1 MNKIFLALLICF
13 FSTNLLSK
21 ENNDYFKKQANFS
34 HLIISDIDSIFLDIN
49 YLIEYVKNVKTI
61 SAFEK
66 DIVRNRKNIKSYLFL
81 AKIHKEKKN
90 NQEFEK
96 YLKTVLILDPKNE
109 EALYLLITKKIKD
122 ADYDFAREKY
132 EIFSKYC
139 SKLCSKKNEIDRLI
153 KKSKS

>member
-21 ENNDYFKKQANFS
+21 ENNDYFKRGKENYKKKN
-34 HLIISDIDSIFLDIN
+34 IDKAKLN
-49 YLIEYVKNVKTI
+49 
-61 SAFEK
+61 FEK
-66 DIVRNRKNIKSYLFL
+66 DIVRNTKNIESYLFL
-81 AKIHKEKKN
+81 AKIHKEKEN

-109 EALYLLITKKIKD
+109 EALYLLIIKKIKD
-122 ADYDFAREKY
+122 ADYDFASEKF

-139 SKLCSKKNEIDRLI
+139 SKLCSKKIEIDRLI

>member
-1 MNKIFLALLICF
+1 MNKIFIAFLLCF
-13 FSTNLLSK
+13 FCTNLLSK
-21 ENNDYFKKQANFS
+21 ENNAYFKKGQENFNKKN
-34 HLIISDIDSIFLDIN
+34 IDKAKLN
-49 YLIEYVKNVKTI
+49 
-61 SAFEK
+61 FEK
-66 DIVRNRKNIKSYLFL
+66 DIVRNTKNIESYLFL
-81 AKIHKEKKN
+81 AKIHKEKEN

-122 ADYDFAREKY
+122 ADYDFASEKY

-139 SKLCSKKNEIDRLI
+139 KKLCSKKSEIDRLI

>member
-1 MNKIFLALLICF
+1 MNKIFIAFLLCF
-13 FSTNLLSK
+13 FCTNLLSK
-21 ENNDYFKKQANFS
+21 ENNDYFKRGQENF
-34 HLIISDIDSIFLDIN
+34 N
-49 YLIEYVKNVKTI
+49 K
-61 SAFEK
+61 
-66 DIVRNRKNIKSYLFL
+66 KNIDRNTKNIESYLFL
-81 AKIHKEKKN
+81 AKIHKEKEN

-122 ADYDFAREKY
+122 ADYDLAREKY

-139 SKLCSKKNEIDRLI
+139 SKLCSKKSEIDRLI

>member
-1 MNKIFLALLICF
+1 MIIL
-13 FSTNLLSK
+13 K
-21 ENNDYFKKQANFS
+21 EEKRTIKKKN
-34 HLIISDIDSIFLDIN
+34 IDKAKLN
-49 YLIEYVKNVKTI
+49 
-61 SAFEK
+61 FEK

-109 EALYLLITKKIKD
+109 EALYLLIIKKIED
-122 ADYDFAREKY
+122 ADYDFASEKF

-139 SKLCSKKNEIDRLI
+139 SKLCSKKIEIDRLI

>member
-1 MNKIFLALLICF
+1 MTCKLRNNRQIILLMNKIFIAFLLCF
-13 FSTNLLSK
+13 FCTNLLSK
-21 ENNDYFKKQANFS
+21 ENNAYFKKGQENFNKKN
-34 HLIISDIDSIFLDIN
+34 IDKAKLN
-49 YLIEYVKNVKTI
+49 
-61 SAFEK
+61 FEK

-109 EALYLLITKKIKD
+109 EALYLLIIKKIKD
-122 ADYDFAREKY
+122 ADYDFASEKF

-139 SKLCSKKNEIDRLI
+139 SKLCSKKIEIDRLI

>member
-21 ENNDYFKKQANFS
+21 ENNDYFKRGQENYKKKN
-34 HLIISDIDSIFLDIN
+34 IDKAKLN
-49 YLIEYVKNVKTI
+49 
-61 SAFEK
+61 FEK

-109 EALYLLITKKIKD
+109 EALYLLIIKKIKD
-122 ADYDFAREKY
+122 ADYDFASEKF

-139 SKLCSKKNEIDRLI
+139 SKLCSKKSEIDRLI

>member
-1 MNKIFLALLICF
+1 M
-13 FSTNLLSK
+13 
-21 ENNDYFKKQANFS
+21 
-34 HLIISDIDSIFLDIN
+34 
-49 YLIEYVKNVKTI
+49 
-61 SAFEK
+61 
-66 DIVRNRKNIKSYLFL
+66 
-81 AKIHKEKKN
+81 AKIHKEKEN

-122 ADYDFAREKY
+122 ADYDFASEKY

-139 SKLCSKKNEIDRLI
+139 SKLCSKKSEIDRLI

>member
-21 ENNDYFKKQANFS
+21 ENNDYFKRGKENYKKKN
-34 HLIISDIDSIFLDIN
+34 IDNAKLN
-49 YLIEYVKNVKTI
+49 
-61 SAFEK
+61 FEK

-109 EALYLLITKKIKD
+109 EALYLLIIKKIKD
-122 ADYDFAREKY
+122 ADYDFASEKF

-139 SKLCSKKNEIDRLI
+139 SKLCSKKIEIDRLI

>member
-21 ENNDYFKKQANFS
+21 ENNDYFKRGKENYKKKN
-34 HLIISDIDSIFLDIN
+34 IDKAKLN
-49 YLIEYVKNVKTI
+49 
-61 SAFEK
+61 FEK

-109 EALYLLITKKIKD
+109 EALYLLIIKKIED
-122 ADYDFAREKY
+122 ADYDFASEKF

-139 SKLCSKKNEIDRLI
+139 SKLCSKKIEIDRLI

>member
-1 MNKIFLALLICF
+1 MNKIFIAFLLCF
-13 FSTNLLSK
+13 FCTNLLSK
-21 ENNDYFKKQANFS
+21 ENNDYFKLGQENFNKKN
-34 HLIISDIDSIFLDIN
+34 IDKAKLN
-49 YLIEYVKNVKTI
+49 
-61 SAFEK
+61 FEK
-66 DIVRNRKNIKSYLFL
+66 DIVRNTKNIESYLFL
-81 AKIHKEKKN
+81 AKIHKEKEN

-122 ADYDFAREKY
+122 ADYDLAREKY

-139 SKLCSKKNEIDRLI
+139 SKLCSKKSEIDRLI

>member
-1 MNKIFLALLICF
+1 MNKILIIFLLCF
-13 FSTNLLSK
+13 FSTNLIAK
-21 ENNDYFKKQANFS
+21 ENSYYFKKGKDNYNKNNFEKAK
-34 HLIISDIDSIFLDIN
+34 LN
-49 YLIEYVKNVKTI
+49 
-61 SAFEK
+61 FEK
-66 DIVRNRKNIKSYLFL
+66 DIVRNTKNIESYLFL
-81 AKIHKEKKN
+81 AKIHKEKEN

-139 SKLCSKKNEIDRLI
+139 SKLCSKKSEIDRLI

>member
-1 MNKIFLALLICF
+1 MTYKLQNNRQIILLMNKIFLAFLICF

-21 ENNDYFKKQANFS
+21 ENNNYFKIGQENFYKKN
-34 HLIISDIDSIFLDIN
+34 LDKAKLN
-49 YLIEYVKNVKTI
+49 
-61 SAFEK
+61 FEK

-96 YLKTVLILDPKNE
+96 YLKTVLLQEPKNE

>member
-21 ENNDYFKKQANFS
+21 ENNDYFKRGKENYKKKN
-34 HLIISDIDSIFLDIN
+34 IDKAKLN
-49 YLIEYVKNVKTI
+49 
-61 SAFEK
+61 FEK

-109 EALYLLITKKIKD
+109 EALYNLILLRVEQSNISESENLLKNFEKICDKLCTKLSELKIK
-122 ADYDFAREKY
+122 
-132 EIFSKYC
+132 
-139 SKLCSKKNEIDRLI
+139 I
-153 KKSKS
+153 KQI

>member
-21 ENNDYFKKQANFS
+21 ENNDYFKRGKENYKKKN
-34 HLIISDIDSIFLDIN
+34 IDKAKLN
-49 YLIEYVKNVKTI
+49 
-61 SAFEK
+61 FEK
-66 DIVRNRKNIKSYLFL
+66 VIVRNRKNIKSYLFL

-96 YLKTVLILDPKNE
+96 YLKTELILDPKNE
-109 EALYLLITKKIKD
+109 EALYLLIIKKIED
-122 ADYDFAREKY
+122 ADYDFASEKF

-139 SKLCSKKNEIDRLI
+139 SKLCSKKIEIDRLI

>member
-1 MNKIFLALLICF
+1 MNKIFIAFLLCF
-13 FSTNLLSK
+13 FCTNLLSK
-21 ENNDYFKKQANFS
+21 ENNDYFKRGKENYKKKN
-34 HLIISDIDSIFLDIN
+34 IDKAKLN
-49 YLIEYVKNVKTI
+49 
-61 SAFEK
+61 FEK

-109 EALYLLITKKIKD
+109 EALYLLIIKKIED
-122 ADYDFAREKY
+122 ADYDFASEKF

-139 SKLCSKKNEIDRLI
+139 SKLCSKKIEIDRLI

>member
-1 MNKIFLALLICF
+1 MTYKLRNNRQIILLMNKIFIAFLLCF
-13 FSTNLLSK
+13 FCTNLLSK
-21 ENNDYFKKQANFS
+21 ENNDYFKLGQENFNKKN
-34 HLIISDIDSIFLDIN
+34 IDKAKLN
-49 YLIEYVKNVKTI
+49 
-61 SAFEK
+61 FEK
-66 DIVRNRKNIKSYLFL
+66 DIVRNTKNIESYLFL
-81 AKIHKEKKN
+81 AKIHKEKEN

-139 SKLCSKKNEIDRLI
+139 SKLCSKKSEIDRLI

>member
-21 ENNDYFKKQANFS
+21 ENNDYFKKGKENYKKKN
-34 HLIISDIDSIFLDIN
+34 IDKAKLN
-49 YLIEYVKNVKTI
+49 
-61 SAFEK
+61 FEK

>member
-21 ENNDYFKKQANFS
+21 ENNDYFKRGKENYKKKN
-34 HLIISDIDSIFLDIN
+34 IDKAKLN
-49 YLIEYVKNVKTI
+49 
-61 SAFEK
+61 FEK
-66 DIVRNRKNIKSYLFL
+66 DIVRNTKNIESYLFL
-81 AKIHKEKKN
+81 AKIHKEKEN

-109 EALYLLITKKIKD
+109 EALYLLIIKKIED
-122 ADYDFAREKY
+122 ADYDFASEKF

-139 SKLCSKKNEIDRLI
+139 SKLCSKKIEIDRLI